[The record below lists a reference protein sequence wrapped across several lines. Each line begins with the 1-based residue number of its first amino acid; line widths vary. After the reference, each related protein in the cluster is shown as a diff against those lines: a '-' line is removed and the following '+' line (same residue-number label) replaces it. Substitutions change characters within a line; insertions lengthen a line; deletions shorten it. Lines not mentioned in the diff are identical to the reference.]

1 MQRESAEHPTLKEW
15 YEERQKDLL
24 VDPLMRFFNEKRTY
38 SIHRGV
44 ITPKRSVLPI
54 YNLKIGNVPQLG
66 NATMTIIAFDGV
78 KEYLPKSSGNMYRL
92 CEEYYIK
99 LKALVKEWLSIRA
112 KMGV

>member
-1 MQRESAEHPTLKEW
+1 MQRESAEHPMLKEW
-15 YEERQKDLL
+15 YEERQKELI

-44 ITPKRSVLPI
+44 ITPKKTVLPI
-54 YNLKIGNVPQLG
+54 YNLKIGNVLQPR

-78 KEYLPKSSGNMYRL
+78 KEYLPQSSGNMFRL

-99 LKALVKEWLSIRA
+99 LKALVKEWISIRA
-112 KMGV
+112 KLGV